1 MGYYTAIHFDGKLK
15 RNIPEHVIKTLKYM
29 LDAYATLET
38 SRDQIPFPLNEDGNP
53 SPLAHT
59 DRWNSLFVMSS
70 AYFHAETESYM
81 QQVRDDTYLHVVAN
95 LKNYD
100 DEIEK
105 FMCWIA
111 PFIEAEA
118 NSWIGFALT
127 EDDWVTEYYVDSE
140 NHIYTTS
147 PDGEYDPYSR
157 GSGNEIELIDEWDK
171 YVEENINPYVNQS
184 EYDIVGNRKE

>member
-127 EDDWVTEYYVDSE
+127 EDEILQRGIDNLPTSLWEAYHALEEDDVVKNALGEKVFDQF
-140 NHIYTTS
+140 YTIK
-147 PDGEYDPYSR
+147 R
-157 GSGNEIELIDEWDK
+157 AEWDA
-171 YVEENINPYVNQS
+171 YRIQVFDYERDQYLDV
-184 EYDIVGNRKE
+184 